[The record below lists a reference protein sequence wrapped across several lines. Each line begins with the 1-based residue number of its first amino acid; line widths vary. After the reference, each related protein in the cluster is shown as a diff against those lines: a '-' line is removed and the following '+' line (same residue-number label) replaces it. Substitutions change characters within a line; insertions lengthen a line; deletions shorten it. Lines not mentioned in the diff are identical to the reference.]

1 LRSSWTV
8 IPAPASTPTTTA
20 AGSGVWSGTSFSAP
34 ALAGALAARLHRE
47 DDEASDVSPRAMAAR
62 ARKALGD
69 ELGWSG

>member
-1 LRSSWTV
+1 MLGDPHHPVALTRQ
-8 IPAPASTPTTTA
+8 PAHCDEHPRHD
-20 AGSGVWSGTSFSAP
+20 GHAP
-34 ALAGALAARLHRE
+34 PARLHRE